1 VARNTG
7 NDGTVRVPIT
17 QDQLIAVLD
26 RWIDQPVAIRVVAPA
41 HQLLAVFRGRLR
53 KRSDKRPSLFWPVE
67 CADQPRGHEQ
77 PGVYLH
83 PRLVEDSAQHPGE
96 TVVEWR
102 QAGVTLNVR
111 RL

>member
-1 VARNTG
+1 
-7 NDGTVRVPIT
+7 VRVPISE
-17 QDQLIAVLD
+17 DQLIAVLD
-26 RWIDQPVAIRVVAPA
+26 RWSDQPVAVRVVAPG

-53 KRSDKRPSLFWPVE
+53 KRSDKRPSLFWPVD
-67 CADQPRGHEQ
+67 CANQPRGAEE
-77 PGVYLH
+77 PGVYVH
-83 PRLVEDSAQHPGE
+83 PGLVEASAEHPGE